1 MGEDVYLVA
10 FLMSVEMQ
18 RLREDNDKLWGDKE
32 AVESKMRALAI
43 VESELKESR
52 QKMGEYEKRIAL
64 VTNEME
70 QWKQKYTS
78 K

>member
-18 RLREDNDKLWGDKE
+18 RLRDDNDKLWSDKE

-43 VESELKESR
+43 VEAELKESR
-52 QKMGEYEKRIAL
+52 
-64 VTNEME
+64 
-70 QWKQKYTS
+70 
-78 K
+78 